1 MGGRSRG
8 AAVSDVNQNGSYGS
22 IRHSRDLQSPGA
34 AADHNDNDDGSI
46 PSRGEQHGL
55 EQHTSFRRKRDTT
68 RVVTSVEKALRHLL
82 VLLVAYVV
90 GVQHPECMSLAR
102 RLLEW
107 FGIAWITC
115 LVILILTYL
124 QQESSTLEIPQDET
138 TISLLQQQQ
147 EQQQER
153 LVFVPQDVEAPQVQE
168 QETPQVSKQAH
179 PSLEKFYVID
189 TFTDT
194 RIHPNSP
201 KLHALENPLFTGTML
216 AMIRTPNVDDPTIPS
231 GSACNEQVSSY
242 FRDKQRR
249 FEFHFQV
256 KLKKQPDGS
265 IYFACEVDD
274 SIKLGMVQR
283 AFVYSAM
290 AFCKKMNNSFHY
302 SLSGGAT
309 NPEDEKYEKVHIG
322 FPVEMGFD
330 RLVVTKP
337 GEPVPKLGQAIYE
350 DPELVKLRKKGLYKI
365 DWNTEDTY
373 TFAVWSAYVDFL
385 DWSSLNLPGLRPFSL
400 AGITGPQH
408 ITLTLFC
415 ISPDLEKHYRADMD
429 ILTEI
434 ELSNAEHTL
443 LGPAAKR
450 WAAKQN
456 NLILESSDAVYE
468 QEEGLVIPRAPSYD
482 TEDNE
487 DEDEEAQTVAEL
499 GEGMYLRSGDSVI
512 LQEGFPGGS
521 EDVSFAGC
529 LSNGGG
535 FAVLQERGS
544 STIVIEKVRRGIQ
557 DRRSSPRSLI
567 KSGDKIMIKLITKGR
582 DGDEKDVKYLSI
594 HRGWWLKFVSTQP
607 TKNGFFTIH
616 THETEFNDRF
626 ASSETQTSYLT
637 LGGTFWLRH
646 SRWSKYEVGVSA
658 KQSPTYG
665 GRMLGLYIP
674 GSSNQREEIA
684 NPDDEDDAQLL
695 ELDES
700 EGKRQH
706 SWMRPLLLSAQK
718 VSPAVDSTLMSKELP
733 SLSPATSFQMS
744 FSDHD
749 LPISLSAGN
758 FRIDVP
764 GWIETVDRTDRRRQ
778 LLYIVRI
785 SLHQEKEIEAETD
798 IAEASVEVEVLRKTV
813 MSVVR
818 FRNGNEIA
826 ELIRLGRALKRNSPL
841 RPRKQDSTF
850 DGATP
855 SRYVITSCFCLS
867 CVNHSCITHH
877 YFIITP
883 DLAGTHDEA
892 EVVSPMNRKED
903 SPNIPKSPSLDALN
917 LESSPKESQ
926 GLSRG
931 HHSFDNDLLSIESD
945 SEADSESDLSDSEEG
960 LCDSGADD
968 TFEAPMDIT
977 PTSTRKRNKIIGS
990 IARSVKTGTSKTGK
1004 QVVKGSKKVGKGTVR
1019 TGKAIIA
1026 PISRAPVHSK
1036 KPPVKEPKSA
1046 KRKAKRRREGR
1057 DHYVV
1062 VNRTL

>member
-1 MGGRSRG
+1 MPNGKRVLRPLRRVGRLVGGRSRG
-8 AAVSDVNQNGSYGS
+8 APVSDVNQHGSYGS
-22 IRHSRDLQSPGA
+22 IRHSNRDLQSDGTA
-34 AADHNDNDDGSI
+34 VDDDGSI
-46 PSRGEQHGL
+46 NISPRRQQRVNEHTFSMTSNEQT
-55 EQHTSFRRKRDTT
+55 TS
-68 RVVTSVEKALRHLL
+68 RVVTSVEKALRHFL

-90 GVQHPECMSLAR
+90 GVRHPEFMSLAR

-115 LVILILTYL
+115 LVILILSYI
-124 QQESSTLEIPQDET
+124 QQPSSTDAHEQDET
-138 TISLLQQQQ
+138 TLPLLQEQ
-147 EQQQER
+147 EG
-153 LVFVPQDVEAPQVQE
+153 LAVVQDVEAPQVVVVE
-168 QETPQVSKQAH
+168 EKHISKQEH
-179 PSLEKFYVID
+179 SSLEKFYVID
-189 TFTDT
+189 RFTDT
-194 RIHPNSP
+194 RIIPNSS
-201 KLHALENPLFTGTML
+201 KLHTLENPLFTGTML
-216 AMIRTPNVDDPTIPS
+216 AMIRTPNVDDPTLPS
-231 GSACNEQVSSY
+231 GTACNETVSSY

-249 FEFHFQV
+249 FEFQFQV
-256 KLKKQPDGS
+256 SLKKRPDGA

-302 SLSGGAT
+302 SLSGGKEE
-309 NPEDEKYEKVHIG
+309 EDGKYEKVHIG

-337 GEPVPKLGQAIYE
+337 GEPIPKLGEAIYE
-350 DPELVKLRKKGLYKI
+350 DPELVKLRKKGIHKI

-415 ISPDLEKHYRADMD
+415 ISPDLDKHYRADMD
-429 ILTEI
+429 ILAEI
-434 ELSNAEHTL
+434 ELSNTEHTL
-443 LGPAAKR
+443 LGPGAKR

-456 NLILESSDAVYE
+456 NLILESSDAALE
-468 QEEGLVIPRAPSYD
+468 QEEDLVIPRAPSYD
-482 TEDNE
+482 TEENE
-487 DEDEEAQTVAEL
+487 DEDEEAQTVSEL

-557 DRRSSPRSLI
+557 DRRTPRLLI

-626 ASSETQTSYLT
+626 ASSETQTTYLT

-684 NPDDEDDAQLL
+684 NPDDEDDAQLM

-700 EGKRQH
+700 EGKRQN
-706 SWMRPLLLSAQK
+706 SWMRPLLFTAQK
-718 VSPAVDSTLMSKELP
+718 VSPALDTTLMSKELLP
-733 SLSPATSFQMS
+733 SLSPANSFQMS
-744 FSDHD
+744 FSDRD
-749 LPISLSAGN
+749 VPISLSAGN

-778 LLYIVRI
+778 LLYIVRV
-785 SLHQEKEIEAETD
+785 SLHQEKETEAEPFV
-798 IAEASVEVEVLRKTV
+798 AEASVEVQVSRKAIL
-813 MSVVR
+813 SVVR

-841 RPRKQDSTF
+841 RSRKQDWSP
-850 DGATP
+850 DVATP
-855 SRYVITSCFCLS
+855 PRYAIHVVL
-867 CVNHSCITHH
+867 VL
-877 YFIITP
+877 
-883 DLAGTHDEA
+883 LA
-892 EVVSPMNRKED
+892 
-903 SPNIPKSPSLDALN
+903 
-917 LESSPKESQ
+917 
-926 GLSRG
+926 
-931 HHSFDNDLLSIESD
+931 
-945 SEADSESDLSDSEEG
+945 
-960 LCDSGADD
+960 
-968 TFEAPMDIT
+968 
-977 PTSTRKRNKIIGS
+977 
-990 IARSVKTGTSKTGK
+990 
-1004 QVVKGSKKVGKGTVR
+1004 
-1019 TGKAIIA
+1019 
-1026 PISRAPVHSK
+1026 
-1036 KPPVKEPKSA
+1036 
-1046 KRKAKRRREGR
+1046 
-1057 DHYVV
+1057 
-1062 VNRTL
+1062 